1 MSSFSLYRKGG
12 LIGNQ
17 KPAQPISAQ
26 LNPSQLSSTHVR
38 VPTLVPSAMMMMP
51 REVTYERKHIKPNA
65 DPDLDQEGTGG

>member
-1 MSSFSLYRKGG
+1 MSSFSLYKKGG

-17 KPAQPISAQ
+17 KPVQPSSAQ
-26 LNPSQLSSTHVR
+26 LNPCLS
-38 VPTLVPSAMMMMP
+38 PNPSASAVMTMP